1 VSRERD
7 DDPIRERFAELRAE
21 TRASGRVP
29 DVDAVLARARA
40 EAAASPELRVLD
52 DGTPRAAPTRSRRRF
67 VLAGA
72 WTSAALAAAVAG
84 LILTG
89 RGGSDDEDLEFERLV
104 ATYAMELGPAVR
116 RSPTSSLM
124 QVPGME
130 LLRSVPSLGGPALGA
145 GAPPSTSGGEPPREE
160 NR

>member
-1 VSRERD
+1 MSRERD
-7 DDPIRERFAELRAE
+7 DDPMRERFAELRTE

-29 DVDAVLARARA
+29 DVDAMLSRARA
-40 EAAASPELRVLD
+40 EAAAAPDLRVV
-52 DGTPRAAPTRSRRRF
+52 DGGAPRAAPFRPRRRF

-104 ATYAMELGPAVR
+104 ATYATELGPAVR

-145 GAPPSTSGGEPPREE
+145 GTPPSTSGGEPPREE

>member
-21 TRASGRVP
+21 TRASGRAP
-29 DVDAVLARARA
+29 DVDAMLARARA
-40 EAAASPELRVLD
+40 E
-52 DGTPRAAPTRSRRRF
+52 
-67 VLAGA
+67 
-72 WTSAALAAAVAG
+72 AAAVAG

-160 NR
+160 NAFAQQNLPSCFAL